1 MVLRRIEKKNQKPK
15 KNKNKKLCNATPT
28 FSLFRHVP
36 IGSAD
41 AIGRPEKEQLGT
53 LPIPPMRER
62 ERETGAFLVDGL
74 AKEAFDGLDSYRVFT
89 ASFQVSFIGFTVFNN
104 NNFPTFHVCSSS
116 SFHSLVEFVFRC
128 LVSVWVCESGRN
140 ASPSSL
146 YRPTRSYWQAD
157 RSLWTKER
165 GKNKSLRRRAEK
177 SAGVAAGVTRWWIAQ
192 RSTLPISFTASSAT
206 LPSFPDALLGFVAF

>member
-1 MVLRRIEKKNQKPK
+1 MRLFCFLAVFQRSFSWFFKWSSVELNKKNQKPK

-104 NNFPTFHVCSSS
+104 KKPTTTTTFPLFMFALLVHFTHSSS
-116 SFHSLVEFVFRC
+116 LFFV
-128 LVSVWVCESGRN
+128 VWWVCECVNRAVMRVRRVFIDRHVLIGR
-140 ASPSSL
+140 PIG
-146 YRPTRSYWQAD
+146 RF
-157 RSLWTKER
+157 ER
-165 GKNKSLRRRAEK
+165 KNVEK
-177 SAGVAAGVTRWWIAQ
+177 IKV
-192 RSTLPISFTASSAT
+192 
-206 LPSFPDALLGFVAF
+206 